1 MSRRK
6 KNIKK
11 KLFFDIKY
19 GSSEIEYLINLVMK
33 NGKKSLARRIV
44 YNSLDSVSATLN
56 TTQLLVLEQ
65 VLQNTKPNLEVKSK
79 RVVGNT
85 YQVPVEISLKRQ
97 LTLAFKWLIFYARKR
112 KKGMVPSLTEELLA
126 AYNNTGS
133 VVKKKEEVYKV
144 AQANKAFSHLK

>member
-97 LTLAFKWLIFYARKR
+97 LTLAFK
-112 KKGMVPSLTEELLA
+112 
-126 AYNNTGS
+126 
-133 VVKKKEEVYKV
+133 
-144 AQANKAFSHLK
+144 